1 MLQSS
6 VAIKQRG
13 RRDEGTEETGVRLTV
28 DQVARLA
35 GTTTRNVRAFQTL
48 GLLPRPTLDGRT
60 GLYRQ
65 EHLDRLRAILRLQRA
80 GFSLGAIGS
89 LFAAWEQGL
98 TLAQVLGV
106 PAADPESDDP
116 PDDLDAFADW
126 PALHPVAALAVVPT
140 TVLDQLDDRPSGRA
154 GGVRRAAEK
163 ALTMKGAAVPT

>member
-1 MLQSS
+1 MPTN
-6 VAIKQRG
+6 
-13 RRDEGTEETGVRLTV
+13 RRRELDEAPAGDRVRLTV

-89 LFAAWEQGL
+89 LFTAWEQGL

-106 PAADPESDDP
+106 PTPSAPAGPVSVEG
-116 PDDLDAFADW
+116 PDAIDAFEDW
-126 PALHPVAALAVVPT
+126 PALRSVAALAVVPT
-140 TVLDQLDDRPSGRA
+140 TVLDQRA
-154 GGVRRAAEK
+154 S
-163 ALTMKGAAVPT
+163 